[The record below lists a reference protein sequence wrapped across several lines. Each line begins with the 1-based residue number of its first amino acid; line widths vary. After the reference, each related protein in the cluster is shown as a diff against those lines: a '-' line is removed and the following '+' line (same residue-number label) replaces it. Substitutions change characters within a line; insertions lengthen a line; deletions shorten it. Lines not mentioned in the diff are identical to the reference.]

1 MQRITVQMRHTLALV
16 LAGILA
22 TGSAFADPPPW
33 AGGNK
38 QGKHEQEDRGDSQ
51 KGQGRDKHGKPEQ
64 QDRGDSYK
72 ERGRDKHDGR
82 ESVHFSDQNR
92 IILHDYYA
100 EQFHSGRCP
109 PGLAKKHNGCMPPGQ
124 AKKWALGRPL
134 PRDVVYYDLP
144 RTVLVQLDPPPS
156 GHRYVRVASDILLI
170 AVGTGMV
177 VDAIQDL
184 NR

>member
-1 MQRITVQMRHTLALV
+1 MQRITVQTRPTLALV

-38 QGKHEQEDRGDSQ
+38 AGKH
-51 KGQGRDKHGKPEQ
+51 EQ
-64 QDRGDSYK
+64 QDRGDSQNAS
-72 ERGRDKHDGR
+72 GRDQHDRGDSNNEHGRGQHDGR
-82 ESVHFSDQNR
+82 ESVHFSDHNR
-92 IILHDYYA
+92 VILHDYYS
-100 EQFHSGRCP
+100 EQFHSGHCP

-124 AKKWALGRPL
+124 AKKWELGRPL

-144 RTVLVQLDPPPS
+144 RTVLVQLEPPPS